1 MLVLTQKSL
10 LGTET
15 VDSNVKVMISMIIN
29 KFILNIV
36 NFYLKNTPI
45 AYETDTLL
53 KRYGHLELV
62 SAFLYSF

>member
-1 MLVLTQKSL
+1 
-10 LGTET
+10 
-15 VDSNVKVMISMIIN
+15 MIIN